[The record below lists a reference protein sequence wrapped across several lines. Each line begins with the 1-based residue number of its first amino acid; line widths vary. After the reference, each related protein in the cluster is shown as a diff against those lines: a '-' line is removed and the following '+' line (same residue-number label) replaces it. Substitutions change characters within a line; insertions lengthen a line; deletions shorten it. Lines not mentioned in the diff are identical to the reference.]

1 MERQEPCPSAAR
13 LDDTPQLAKVTRGP
27 PGAGCRVRLASQ
39 SRPPRKPPTGRST
52 TRSGSMGSSLGRA
65 VSAALGFSR
74 RVRFRKCRSVLKSG
88 MLPTGSAP
96 KIPMNPSARL
106 VLKRQE
112 FHLDRLVS
120 SVPMRITVSWPSTA
134 IPSASLATFTRAF
147 TRMALSRAAA
157 PVTDARH
164 L

>member
-52 TRSGSMGSSLGRA
+52 TRCGSMGSSLGRA
-65 VSAALGFSR
+65 VSAALGFSL

-88 MLPTGSAP
+88 MLPTESSATSP
-96 KIPMNPSARL
+96 RYPPVLQSGIP
-106 VLKRQE
+106 
-112 FHLDRLVS
+112 
-120 SVPMRITVSWPSTA
+120 
-134 IPSASLATFTRAF
+134 LATVGPSGWAARCLRAF
-147 TRMALSRAAA
+147 PPR
-157 PVTDARH
+157 P
-164 L
+164 